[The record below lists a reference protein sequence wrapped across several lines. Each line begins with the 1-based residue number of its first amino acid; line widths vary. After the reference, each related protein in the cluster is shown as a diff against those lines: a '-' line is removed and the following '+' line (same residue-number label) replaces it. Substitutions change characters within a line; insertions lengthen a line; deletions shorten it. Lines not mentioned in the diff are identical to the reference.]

1 MQPHHFAPHRH
12 TRATLV
18 ADQWVMAALVVSAT
32 IVLNAPVNGPLNR
45 FVILAYQQ
53 CLALT

>member
-1 MQPHHFAPHRH
+1 MLA
-12 TRATLV
+12 
-18 ADQWVMAALVVSAT
+18 ADQFLMAQIAVSAT